1 MMPFSRTLRVVLL
14 WAYLIAAS
22 LGSGPRRNSRAL
34 GQGLAWGLACFFCG
48 DLPEYAQE
56 DAMTTTIT
64 VSSHIYERL
73 RQQAVATRSTPE
85 QVAEAILRLQL
96 DNSVHIEQ
104 RLTALG
110 TQAYLRGGRVAVRHV
125 AAFVQAGYSAEEIAA
140 TALPDVPAAAI
151 YEAIA
156 YYYDHREEI
165 DAEQA
170 ANEPAAVQAQFRELL
185 TPEQVVRLTRQ
196 PA

>member
-1 MMPFSRTLRVVLL
+1 
-14 WAYLIAAS
+14 
-22 LGSGPRRNSRAL
+22 
-34 GQGLAWGLACFFCG
+34 
-48 DLPEYAQE
+48 
-56 DAMTTTIT
+56 MTTTIT

-73 RQQAVATRSTPE
+73 RQQAAATRSTPE

-110 TQAYLRGGRVAVRHV
+110 TQAYLRGGRVAVRQV
-125 AAFVQAGYSAEEIAA
+125 AAFVQAGYSAEEIVA
-140 TALPDVPAAAI
+140 TAVPDGSAAAI

-185 TPEQVVRLTRQ
+185 TPEQVARLTRQ